1 MSDSETRKEK
11 ADKLFAEGFEGLSKL
26 TPMASDQIPSNNL
39 DEFKKKP
46 PKDQV
51 LELMRARGLALTRAN
66 YLDLVYPDGVP
77 ALTAEILATI
87 PEELKE

>member
-1 MSDSETRKEK
+1 MSDSETKKEK

-26 TPMASDQIPSNNL
+26 TPMAPDQIQSNNL
-39 DEFKKKP
+39 DDIKNKP
-46 PKDQV
+46 TREHV
-51 LELMRARGLALTRAN
+51 LELMRTRGLALTRAN
-66 YLDLVYPDGVP
+66 YLDLVYPDGAP